1 MIPRSYLCH
10 LRWWLCHILIVSLK
24 LTRRACALTAW
35 VPIISATAPMSGAM
49 ARIGI
54 LAIPQGAPLHPDLKC
69 PHRPPQWPVQQWLR
83 LLLHRLHPRPRWQW
97 DE

>member
-1 MIPRSYLCH
+1 MLPRSYLCH

-54 LAIPQGAPLHPDLKC
+54 LATPQGATLKPDILC
-69 PHRPPQWPVQQWLR
+69 MTNRFSRPQHRNRGAVTRIRSSYLR
-83 LLLHRLHPRPRWQW
+83 
-97 DE
+97 